1 MTQAFEV
8 PVAEPAARGP
18 LPVARIGPDGRRH
31 IDLRAL
37 LHLAAPLMLTNA
49 IQAALNLTD
58 TWFIGRLSTEA
69 VAAIGTIYWLMT
81 AVIFA
86 LGGVGRGPQDAHRR
100 SPSAARSRA

>member
-1 MTQAFEV
+1 MTTPAEAA
-8 PVAEPAARGP
+8 VAEPSARGL
-18 LPVARIGPDGRRH
+18 LPVARIGADGRRH

-69 VAAIGTIYWLMT
+69 VAAPGQSGRAVRVGVLPSRRGT
-81 AVIFA
+81 
-86 LGGVGRGPQDAHRR
+86 
-100 SPSAARSRA
+100 